1 MPETNT
7 AKRRVKI
14 GPDPFNWRR
23 HLLRQA
29 IGEAISFAAYFGAG
43 TKAWLN
49 PEFSIY
55 FRLVETLRPFWQ
67 SVGGDRRE

>member
-1 MPETNT
+1 MLRRDASESDRIPSTGAVIFS
-7 AKRRVKI
+7 AKRLVRQYLS
-14 GPDPFNWRR
+14 
-23 HLLRQA
+23 LL
-29 IGEAISFAAYFGAG
+29 ISVRA

-55 FRLVETLRPFWQ
+55 FRLVETLRPFGQ